1 LKYGDLLEE
10 EGTVVRHLNGDQG
23 NAWDNIAIGT
33 MSDNMFDIPKQIRIR
48 RAEHAS
54 SLSQHD
60 HVKIKQWH
68 INNRHKNT
76 MIEFDISSK
85 GTLNYILK
93 KS

>member
-1 LKYGDLLEE
+1 
-10 EGTVVRHLNGDQG
+10 VIRS

-33 MSDNMFDIPKQIRIR
+33 MSDNMFDIPKQIKF
-48 RAEHAS
+48 EE
-54 SLSQHD
+54 LSMRLLLSHKD

-68 INNRHKNT
+68 INNGASYKNT

>member
-1 LKYGDLLEE
+1 
-10 EGTVVRHLNGDQG
+10 
-23 NAWDNIAIGT
+23 

-54 SLSQHD
+54 SLSHKHD

-68 INNRHKNT
+68 INNGASYKNT